1 MEILFVLI
9 PVSLVIVM
17 ISLVAFVWSVH
28 NRQYDDLEKEAHRIL
43 FDDLTATT
51 RHTTIHTTIHTTKP
65 INVNS
70 PFNNDEEKT

>member
-28 NRQYDDLEKEAHRIL
+28 NRQYDDLDKEAHRIL
-43 FDDLTATT
+43 FDESTVTT
-51 RHTTIHTTIHTTKP
+51 TPTTS
-65 INVNS
+65 NS
-70 PFNNDEEKT
+70 PFNNEEEKT

>member
-28 NRQYDDLEKEAHRIL
+28 NRQYDDLDKEAHRIL
-43 FDDLTATT
+43 FDESTVTTTQTATPT
-51 RHTTIHTTIHTTKP
+51 
-65 INVNS
+65 NSNS
-70 PFNNDEEKT
+70 PFNNEEEKT